1 MTMTGAMIGLT
12 SWDCKMARLAAYDR
26 NGNLQEG
33 GSMCSAPDVPEAV
46 QRQDARMPERS
57 ARGNGA
63 EDPLRRR
70 QGYSALL
77 RAAAGAVYQDKGI
90 ILHFDQ
96 DFYLFWNIIP
106 DLA

>member
-1 MTMTGAMIGLT
+1 
-12 SWDCKMARLAAYDR
+12 
-26 NGNLQEG
+26 
-33 GSMCSAPDVPEAV
+33 MCSAPDVPEAV

-77 RAAAGAVYQDKGI
+77 RAAAGAGSGAPAVTTGTAGAGATKLG
-90 ILHFDQ
+90 
-96 DFYLFWNIIP
+96 
-106 DLA
+106 A

>member
-1 MTMTGAMIGLT
+1 
-12 SWDCKMARLAAYDR
+12 
-26 NGNLQEG
+26 
-33 GSMCSAPDVPEAV
+33 MCSAPDVPEAV

-77 RAAAGAVYQDKGI
+77 RAAAGAGGGGGTAMTTTTAGGAAPTKLG
-90 ILHFDQ
+90 
-96 DFYLFWNIIP
+96 
-106 DLA
+106 A

>member
-1 MTMTGAMIGLT
+1 
-12 SWDCKMARLAAYDR
+12 
-26 NGNLQEG
+26 
-33 GSMCSAPDVPEAV
+33 MCSAPDVPEAV

-77 RAAAGAVYQDKGI
+77 RAAAGAGASSPATTTGNVGGGATKLGV
-90 ILHFDQ
+90 
-96 DFYLFWNIIP
+96 
-106 DLA
+106 